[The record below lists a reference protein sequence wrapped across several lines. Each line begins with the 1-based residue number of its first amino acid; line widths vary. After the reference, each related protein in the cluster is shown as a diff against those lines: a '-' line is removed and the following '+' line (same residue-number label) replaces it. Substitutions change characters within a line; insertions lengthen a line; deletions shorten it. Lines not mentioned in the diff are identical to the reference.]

1 MYAWLAFTQWN
12 WVIFAACILILLALD
27 LGVFHKEAHE
37 VSFKESL
44 AWTLAWVVLAFG
56 FMGYLAWSRGK
67 VPATEFLTGYFLELS
82 LSIDNVFVIVLIF
95 SQFRVRGEYQHRIL
109 FWGVLGALVM
119 RGTLIVLGV
128 ALINRFD
135 WILYV
140 FAAFIILT
148 GIKMAA
154 SDHENSDPTQSRL
167 LRWARRILPVSKE
180 NDGSHFTTHQEG
192 KWMLT
197 PLFLVLL
204 LVEAS
209 DLVFALDSVPAIFG
223 VTRDPFIVFSSN
235 VFAIMGLRSL
245 YFVLAGAVDLF
256 RLLKFGIAIVLV
268 FIGIKMLIDPH
279 DKEPKWFQYD
289 IPDLVS
295 LVTVASIIAVSI
307 VASIATAPKKSKAGT
322 QID

>member
-1 MYAWLAFTQWN
+1 M
-12 WVIFAACILILLALD
+12 IFAACVLFLLALD
-27 LGVFHKEAHE
+27 LGVFHKKAHE

-44 AWTLAWVVLAFG
+44 SWTVAWMVLAFG

-95 SQFRVRGEYQHRIL
+95 SQFQVRGEYQHRVL
-109 FWGVLGALVM
+109 FWGVLGALLM
-119 RGTLIVLGV
+119 RGILIGLGV

-148 GIKMAA
+148 GIKMAL
-154 SDHENSDPTQSRL
+154 SNHESGDPTQSKL
-167 LRWARRILPVSKE
+167 LNWARRILPVSKE
-180 NDGSHFTTHQEG
+180 NDGSHFTTRREG

-204 LVEAS
+204 LVEGS

-223 VTRDPFIVFSSN
+223 VTRDPFIVYTSN
-235 VFAIMGLRSL
+235 VCAVLGLRSL
-245 YFVLAGAVDLF
+245 YFVLAGMVKSLVY
-256 RLLKFGIAIVLV
+256 LHFGLACILV
-268 FIGIKMLIDPH
+268 FIGAKMLGEHFIHVPT
-279 DKEPKWFQYD
+279 Q
-289 IPDLVS
+289 VS
-295 LVTVASIIAVSI
+295 LLVVGGILGFAI
-307 VASIATAPKKSKAGT
+307 VASLLRTRWVRSST
-322 QID
+322 